1 MSTPK
6 SNDYTI
12 IKALVGMCILVYSIA
27 FFQNKIYSIIA
38 SIPLLVCVY
47 YIAREVYR
55 DIKSQFNNAWPVD
68 LAAVKHITWAS
79 TM

>member
-27 FFQNKIYSIIA
+27 FFQNKIFSIIA
-38 SIPLLVCVY
+38 CIPLLVCVY
-47 YIAREVYR
+47 YIAREIYR
-55 DIKSQFNNAWPVD
+55 DIKSQFNNAWTVD
-68 LAAVKHITWAS
+68 LSAVKHITWAI

>member
-27 FFQNKIYSIIA
+27 FFQNKIFSIIA
-38 SIPLLVCVY
+38 CIPLLICMY
-47 YIAREVYR
+47 YIVREVYR
-55 DIKSQFNNAWPVD
+55 EIK
-68 LAAVKHITWAS
+68 
-79 TM
+79 

>member
-27 FFQNKIYSIIA
+27 FFQNKIFSIIA
-38 SIPLLVCVY
+38 SIPLLVCMY
-47 YIAREVYR
+47 YIVREVYR
-55 DIKSQFNNAWPVD
+55 EIKSQFNNAWPVD
-68 LAAVKHITWAS
+68 LAAVKFITWAS

>member
-27 FFQNKIYSIIA
+27 FFQNKIFSIIA
-38 SIPLLVCVY
+38 CIPLLVCVY
-47 YIAREVYR
+47 YIVREVYR
-55 DIKSQFNNAWPVD
+55 DIKS
-68 LAAVKHITWAS
+68 
-79 TM
+79 

>member
-12 IKALVGMCILVYSIA
+12 IKALVGMCILVYSID
-27 FFQNKIYSIIA
+27 FFQNKIFSIIA
-38 SIPLLVCVY
+38 CIPLLVCVY

-55 DIKSQFNNAWPVD
+55 DIKS
-68 LAAVKHITWAS
+68 
-79 TM
+79 

>member
-1 MSTPK
+1 MNTPK

-27 FFQNKIYSIIA
+27 FFQNKIFSIIA
-38 SIPLLVCVY
+38 CIPLLVCVY

-55 DIKSQFNNAWPVD
+55 DIKS
-68 LAAVKHITWAS
+68 
-79 TM
+79 

>member
-27 FFQNKIYSIIA
+27 FFQNKIFSIIA
-38 SIPLLVCVY
+38 CIPLLVCVY

-68 LAAVKHITWAS
+68 LAAVKFITWAS

>member
-27 FFQNKIYSIIA
+27 FFQNKIFSIIA
-38 SIPLLVCVY
+38 CIPLLVCVY
-47 YIAREVYR
+47 YIVREIYR
-55 DIKSQFNNAWPVD
+55 DIKS
-68 LAAVKHITWAS
+68 
-79 TM
+79 